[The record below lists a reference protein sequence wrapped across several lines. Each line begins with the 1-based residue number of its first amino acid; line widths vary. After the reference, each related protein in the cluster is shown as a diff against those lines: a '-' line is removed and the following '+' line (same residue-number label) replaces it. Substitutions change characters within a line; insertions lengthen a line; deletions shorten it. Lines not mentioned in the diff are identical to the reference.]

1 MSSPDALRRLIAHSI
16 AMHEAIASSLG
27 INPTD
32 LRCLELL
39 QEHPGITPS
48 RLAELAALTSGA
60 VTGVLDRL
68 EVAGFVRRE
77 ADAEDRRRIIVRPLP
92 ERMADVAAAYQ
103 PLLARAAELTGQRDA
118 AAYLDGLVAGLAVET
133 ARLRVATEGGLLG
146 NLYVAPMESV
156 ARARLHLTTGAP
168 RLNWGGSG
176 FGQQV
181 RMVAETAATRLR
193 LGAGSPAGELI
204 RATFVGPPADVRTS
218 AGSVR
223 MRYRRRMLDTRARE
237 IDAHLNPSAAWSIE
251 VDGGITDL
259 EGDLRD
265 VPFGGL
271 EIRGGA
277 NHLRLRLP
285 APNGTVRIGLEGGS
299 SEIRVSRPAGVPV
312 ALAAVGGVA
321 QLRLDEVRQHAS
333 ATDLRLE
340 TPGYDRL
347 PDRYLLELA
356 GGVAQLVVT
365 AERAP

>member
-1 MSSPDALRRLIAHSI
+1 MSSPDTLRRLIAHSI
-16 AMHEAIASSLG
+16 AMHEAVSSSLG

-39 QEHPGITPS
+39 GEHPGVTPS

-68 EVAGFVRRE
+68 EAAGFVRRE
-77 ADAEDRRRIIVRPLP
+77 ADPDDRRRIIVRPLP
-92 ERMADVAAAYQ
+92 ERMADVAAAYK
-103 PLLARAAELTGQRDA
+103 PLLARAASLRGRRDA
-118 AAYLDGLVAGLAVET
+118 AGYLEGLIGVFAAET
-133 ARLRVATEGGLLG
+133 DRIRVATRGGLLD
-146 NLYVAPMESV
+146 NLYIAPMEGV
-156 ARARLHLTTGAP
+156 ARARVHLTTGAP
-168 RLNWGGSG
+168 RLSWSGSG

-193 LGAGSPAGELI
+193 LHAGSPTGELI
-204 RATFVGPPADVRTS
+204 RATFLGPPADVRTS
-218 AGSVR
+218 GGSVR

-271 EIRGGA
+271 DIRGGA

-285 APNGTVRIGLEGGS
+285 TPNGTIRIGLEGGS
-299 SEIRVSRPAGVPV
+299 SEIRLSRPAGVPV
-312 ALAAVGGVA
+312 AVAAHGGVA
-321 QLRLDEVRQHAS
+321 QLRLGDVRRQAS

-340 TPGYDRL
+340 TPGYDRN
-347 PDRYLLELA
+347 PDRYLLELE
-356 GGVAQLVVT
+356 GGVAHLSVR
-365 AERAP
+365 ED

>member
-1 MSSPDALRRLIAHSI
+1 MSTPDALRHLIAHSI
-16 AMHEAIASSLG
+16 AMHEVLAASLG
-27 INPTD
+27 INATD

-39 QEHPGITPS
+39 QENAGITPS

-68 EVAGFVRRE
+68 EAAGFVRRE
-77 ADAEDRRRIIVRPLP
+77 ADPADRRRIIVRPVP
-92 ERMADVAAAYQ
+92 ERMADVAAAYK
-103 PLLARAAELTGQRDA
+103 PLLARAASLRGRRDA
-118 AAYLDGLVAGLAVET
+118 AAYLDGLIGALAAE
-133 ARLRVATEGGLLG
+133 ADRLRVATEGGLLD
-146 NLYVAPMESV
+146 NLYVAPMEHV

-168 RLNWGGSG
+168 RLNLGGSG

-193 LGAGSPAGELI
+193 LGAGSPTGELI
-204 RATFVGPPADVRTS
+204 RATFLGPPADVRTS

-237 IDAHLNPSAAWSIE
+237 IDAHLNPSATWSIE

-285 APNGTVRIGLEGGS
+285 PPSGTVRIVLEGGS

-312 ALAAVGGVA
+312 AVAANGGVA
-321 QLRLDEVRQHAS
+321 QLRLDDVRRHAS
-333 ATDLRLE
+333 ATDLHLE
-340 TPGYDRL
+340 TPGYDRV
-347 PDRYLLELA
+347 PDRYLLELE
-356 GGVAQLVVT
+356 GGVADLTV
-365 AERAP
+365 RAD